1 MLTDSKD
8 VLIES
13 NTNVNSNIELVTETE
28 KVKVIVDTVVEPVDN
43 VVSKVNLDKYLSFI
57 NDDNIKKVVTVLT
70 NDASAV
76 QDVINM
82 IDLILADGKI
92 DISDAPLLLGLI
104 KKITTLRTKEIQL
117 SQPLSLDNFIEIIK
131 LVFTILAKE
140 EVLKITNTDEF
151 IKDIVVVLDGI
162 KLSNQIVSNIPDCSC
177 IGWFSKF
184 ITKLVKPAVSES
196 K

>member
-8 VLIES
+8 VLIDS
-13 NTNVNSNIELVTETE
+13 NSNVNSNVELVTETE
-28 KVKVIVDTVVEPVDN
+28 KVKVIVDTVVDTVVDN
-43 VVSKVNLDKYLSFI
+43 VVSKIHLDKYLSFI
-57 NDDNIKKVVTVLT
+57 RDDNIKKIVTVLT
-70 NDASAV
+70 TDASAV

-117 SQPLSLDNFIEIIK
+117 SQPLSLDQFLDIIK

-162 KLSNQIVSNIPDCSC
+162 KVGNQIVSNIPDCSC

-184 ITKLVKPAVSES
+184 ITKPTVPES